1 MLKTIEKSRV
11 RRVGRYQRKLG
22 FGGKN
27 HPWEREANFA
37 LAMGLMQTM
46 YSRYHFSKGEK
57 TRIMRNLYRYCKPP
71 LSDLNAEK
79 NHP

>member
-1 MLKTIEKSRV
+1 MLKTKEKSRV

-27 HPWEREANFA
+27 HPWEREANYA

-46 YSRYHFSKGEK
+46 FAAITFPKVKRLGSCAIC
-57 TRIMRNLYRYCKPP
+57 TVTV
-71 LSDLNAEK
+71 